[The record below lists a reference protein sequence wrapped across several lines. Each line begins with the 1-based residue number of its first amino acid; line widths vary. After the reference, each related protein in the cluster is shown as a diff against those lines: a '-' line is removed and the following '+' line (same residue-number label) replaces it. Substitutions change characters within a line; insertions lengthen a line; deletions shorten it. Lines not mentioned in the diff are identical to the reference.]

1 MRKGR
6 GRLVAVPGVGLA
18 AALAI
23 YAMSVA
29 PPEGNG
35 ASTMMTTE
43 DEWSYRVLFTVGE
56 SSGDYTP
63 VGRFDGIAAFDRGD
77 TLELLVN
84 HELTVGTGSTYRL
97 ANGAELDGARISTF
111 TLDKATLEI
120 TAAGIAFDTIY
131 GRPEDNDGSSQ
142 HNIVDGAE
150 DLSFGGL
157 SRLCSAQGYAAG
169 ESGFV
174 DDIFFVGEEAG
185 EGTEWAL
192 DVATGEMWA
201 APDLGRGSWEN
212 VSAID
217 TGRSNTTG
225 LVLGDDNA
233 PAPMYLYLGEKVQ
246 GGNFLERNGLVDG
259 QLYVYIADAGTT
271 PEEFNGT
278 GSRTGGRFVQIDA
291 AHTDGTYKSAGEL
304 RSEARA
310 IGAFMFSRPEDVATS
325 PTDGRLVA
333 FNSTGRGAIHP
344 SDDWGT
350 IYLVDIDAVET
361 GRPTTVGADLT
372 ILHDADDYGDFG
384 IRSPDNLDWAD
395 DGYLYVQE
403 DPATQVGAFGS
414 ESGRDASIWRLSPKD
429 GAYSRIAEVDGSAVP
444 SGQARPSPELGTWE
458 TSGILDV
465 THLLGAS
472 STVLVGDVQ
481 AASIERFRPGTP
493 EVVQGGQL
501 FLLLE
506 N

>member
-1 MRKGR
+1 M
-6 GRLVAVPGVGLA
+6 GLA

-23 YAMSVA
+23 YAFSIT
-29 PPEGNG
+29 PPGG
-35 ASTMMTTE
+35 HGSSAMMTA
-43 DEWSYRVLFTVGE
+43 DEAWSYRVLFTVGE

-63 VGRFDGIAAFDRGD
+63 VGRFDGIAAFERGD
-77 TLELLVN
+77 NLELLVN

-97 ANGAELDGARISTF
+97 ANGAELDGARISRF

-120 TAAGIAFDTIY
+120 TNVGIAFDTIY
-131 GRPEDNDGSSQ
+131 GRTEDNDGSSP

-157 SRLCSAQGYAAG
+157 SKLCSAQGYAAG

-174 DDIFFVGEEAG
+174 DDIFFAGEEAG
-185 EGTEWAL
+185 DGTEWAL
-192 DVATGEMWA
+192 DVATGDLWA

-212 VSAID
+212 VTAID
-217 TGRSNTTG
+217 TGRHDTIG

-233 PAPMYLYLGEKVQ
+233 PAPLYLYLGEKVP
-246 GGNFLERNGLVDG
+246 GGTFLERNGLVGG
-259 QLYVYIADAGTT
+259 QLYVYVAINGAT
-271 PEEFNGT
+271 PEDFNGT
-278 GSRTGGRFVQIDA
+278 GARTGGRFVQIDTTNA
-291 AHTDGTYKSAGEL
+291 DGTYKSAGVL

-325 PTDGRLVA
+325 PTDGRVVA
-333 FNSTGRGAIHP
+333 FNSTGRGSIHP

-350 IYLVDIDAVET
+350 TYLVNIDAVET
-361 GRPTTVGADLT
+361 ARPTTLGADLT

-403 DPATQVGAFGS
+403 DPATEVAAFGAT
-414 ESGRDASIWRLSPKD
+414 SGHDSSIWRLNPQN
-429 GAYSRIAEVDGSAVP
+429 GAHTRIAEVEGTAVP
-444 SGQARPSPELGTWE
+444 SGQQGPSSELGTWE
-458 TSGILDV
+458 TSGILDI
-465 THLLGAS
+465 TLLLDAPG
-472 STVLVGDVQ
+472 TVLVGGVQ
-481 AASIERFRPGTP
+481 AASIDRFPRGTP
-493 EVVQGGQL
+493 DLVQGGQL
-501 FLLLE
+501 FLLRE